1 MESRKTMTSKEVFSS
16 NNEKLSQVILR
27 RTKGSM
33 STELDGETVI
43 LDLASGTYSGLDAV
57 GTFIWNQLEQPV
69 TIAALRSA
77 ILGKYDVSE
86 AQCSADLLDF
96 LKVLAD
102 NGLISWG
109 EQTAG

>member
-1 MESRKTMTSKEVFSS
+1 MTSKEVFSS
-16 NNEKLSQVILR
+16 NNEKLFQVVLR

-57 GTFIWNQLEQPV
+57 GTFIWNQLEQPS
-69 TIAALRSA
+69 TIAALGEA

-86 AQCSADLLDF
+86 AQCLADLLDF
-96 LKVLAD
+96 LRVLAD
-102 NGLISWG
+102 NGLIAWDA
-109 EQTAG
+109 QTPG

>member
-1 MESRKTMTSKEVFSS
+1 MTSKEVFSS
-16 NNEKLSQVILR
+16 NNEKLFQVVLR

-57 GTFIWNQLEQPV
+57 GTFIWNQLEQPS
-69 TIAALRSA
+69 TIAALGEA

-86 AQCSADLLDF
+86 AQCLADLLDF
-96 LKVLAD
+96 LRVLAD
-102 NGLISWG
+102 NGLIAWDA
-109 EQTAG
+109 QTTG